1 MKKIDEHYLAL
12 ALLWL
17 AVGFGLALLAR
28 IRSSEVLD
36 IVSAMALNGAFPV
49 SAFAGFLYRFF
60 PLMKQSKLARPQF
73 WILSAGLAIIVI
85 GGWLTSQGV
94 TADLSEFG
102 MVIALGGVVLLAW
115 IWWRERAPI

>member
-1 MKKIDEHYLAL
+1 MKKIDEYYLAL

-28 IRSSEVLD
+28 IRGSEVLD

>member
-1 MKKIDEHYLAL
+1 MKKIDENYLAL

-17 AVGFGLALLAR
+17 TVGLLLAVLAR
-28 IRSSEVLD
+28 LRGSEVLD
-36 IVSAMALNGAFPV
+36 IVSTMALNGAFPV

-73 WILSAGLAIIVI
+73 WILTAGLAMVVV
-85 GGWLTSQGV
+85 GGWLTGQGF

-102 MVIALGGVVLLAW
+102 MVIALGGVSLLAW